1 MNDLPSFCILCLDAQ
16 YPSIIQRIRELYKRR
31 EGRLV
36 PFPWCDDVSFNLGD
50 IFTRLKIVSRE
61 KTRGTLTEEVASM
74 TGIFRPHPKCKKPRV
89 VLVEGTPGIG
99 KTTFCQKLAYDW
111 ANETAELDS
120 SFPVFDVVLLLKCK
134 DITNSIWQAIDDQ
147 ILPQDVNKET
157 KESFFKFIRAEES
170 KVLLILDGLDEASND
185 KPGMYQLLD
194 AIKEFPACHMVITSR
209 TEPKLEVRRYCDILW
224 EIEGFTDETAKWFIE
239 KFFHGKE
246 HLAEKFIEQ
255 LKSDLLSNLV
265 ALTKTP
271 LITAILCGLF
281 EDFEGCLP
289 TNGTQLYTEIVLF
302 ILRRYELKS
311 GLTSSGE
318 DLMSVYRNKLLF
330 LGRFALASLL
340 EGKLHFESPGEN
352 IFKSFNFG
360 FLSLELG
367 GTIRRPCVRCVF
379 LHKSFQEFFS
389 GLCLAFQ
396 ILHEET
402 DCASVVNNERYSNE
416 LRQVFIFMSG
426 IIASQSEETA
436 VSLVR
441 SLAAK
446 INCLL
451 RDPDGDVRS
460 HMRLACD
467 CILECSAVAK
477 NLESR
482 LSWTLGKH
490 LDMSTVS
497 NLTLWNSGIRGAGA
511 LAISLALA
519 ANFSLTY
526 LDLRENSI
534 GDAGASSLS
543 QALTANSSLTHLY
556 LSHNSISDYGA
567 LTLSNALAASSFLV
581 YLNLRNNSIGDGGAT
596 SFANALTTNTS
607 LTSLDLSQNR
617 IGSSGA
623 ASLSQALAVNV
634 SLLNLNMSENPIG
647 RDGVACISSALLFSS
662 LNKLDLSLNSI
673 DDAMANCLA
682 DALARNTSL
691 TTLDLSQNRI
701 GVDGALSLSNA
712 LAVNSSLRNL
722 DLSLNRTDDAGAAHL
737 SGALTL
743 NKSLISLNLG
753 NNNIGDVG
761 ARSLSEA
768 VIVNSSLTDLNL
780 RSNRISD
787 AGATAI
793 SKALE
798 MNSFLRNVDL
808 MSNRL
813 GDSGAFVLT
822 RALIVNSS
830 LTQLDLRD
838 NRISDNGIASLHGV
852 LGLNETVS
860 VHY

>member
-1 MNDLPSFCILCLDAQ
+1 MFFLCLDVR
-16 YPSIIQRIRELYKRR
+16 YPLVIERIREFYKRR
-31 EGRLV
+31 DGRLI
-36 PFPWCDDVSFNLGD
+36 PFPWCADVSFNLVD

-61 KTRGTLTEEVASM
+61 KTRGTLTEEVVSM
-74 TGIFRPHPKCKKPRV
+74 TGIFRPHPKCKKPRT

-111 ANETAELDS
+111 ATEKGEWDS
-120 SFPVFDVVLLLKCK
+120 SFPVFDVVLFLKCK
-134 DITNSIWQAIDDQ
+134 DITNSIWEAIDDQ

-157 KESFFKFIRAEES
+157 KESFFKFIRTDES
-170 KVLLILDGLDEASND
+170 KVLLILDGLDEVSND

-194 AIKEFPACHMVITSR
+194 AVKEFPACHMVITSR
-209 TEPKLEVRRYCDILW
+209 TEPKLKVRRYCDILW

-246 HLAEKFIEQ
+246 PLAEKFIKQ
-255 LKSDLLSNLV
+255 LKSDLLSDLGV
-265 ALTKTP
+265 LTKTP

-281 EDFEGCLP
+281 EDLEGGLP

-302 ILRRYELKS
+302 ILRRYEVKS
-311 GLTSSGE
+311 GLSSSDE
-318 DLMSVYRNKLLF
+318 DLMSVYRNELLF
-330 LGRFALASLL
+330 LGKFALASLL
-340 EGKLHFESPGEN
+340 EGKLHFESPGEM

-367 GTIRRPCVRCVF
+367 ETIRRPCVRCVF
-379 LHKSFQEFFS
+379 LHKRFQEFFS
-389 GLCLAFQ
+389 GLYLAFQ
-396 ILHEET
+396 ILRKEI

-426 IIASQSEETA
+426 IIASQSEESA

-451 RDPDGDVRS
+451 REPDSDVRS

-467 CILECSAVAK
+467 CISECSALAK

-482 LSWTLGKH
+482 LSRTLGNH

-497 NLTLWNSGIRGAGA
+497 NLTLWNSGIHGAGA
-511 LAISLALA
+511 LAISQALA
-519 ANFSLTY
+519 ANSSLTY
-526 LDLRENSI
+526 LDLRDNSI
-534 GDAGASSLS
+534 GDGGASSLS
-543 QALTANSSLTHLY
+543 RALTAKSSLTHLY
-556 LSHNSISDYGA
+556 LSHNSISDFGA
-567 LTLSNALAASSFLV
+567 SSLSQALAASSFLI
-581 YLNLRNNSIGDGGAT
+581 YLNLRNNSIGDSGAA
-596 SFANALTTNTS
+596 SFANALKTNTS

-617 IGSSGA
+617 IGSSGG
-623 ASLSQALAVNV
+623 ASLSQALSENR
-634 SLLNLNMSENPIG
+634 SLLNLNMSENRIG
-647 RDGVACISSALLFSS
+647 SDGVACFSYGLLVSS

-673 DDAMANCLA
+673 DDAGARCLA
-682 DALARNTSL
+682 DALRGSNTL
-691 TTLDLSQNRI
+691 TTLDLSQNHI
-701 GVDGALSLSNA
+701 GVNGAFFLSEA
-712 LAVNSSLRNL
+712 LARNSSLSNL
-722 DLSLNRTDDAGAAHL
+722 DLSCNRTGDAGAAQL
-737 SGALTL
+737 SKALAL

-761 ARSLSEA
+761 AHSLSEA
-768 VIVNSSLTDLNL
+768 VTVNSSLADLNL

-793 SKALE
+793 SRALKI
-798 MNSFLRNVDL
+798 NSFLRNVDL
-808 MSNRL
+808 MGNRL
-813 GDSGAFVLT
+813 GDSSAFWLS

-838 NRISDNGIASLHGV
+838 NRISDDGIASLNAV
-852 LGLNETVS
+852 LGRNETVT